1 MQQYIA
7 LFFTQS
13 GALKYQ
19 RYLET
24 LGVKGELKPVP
35 RKLSSSCGIAAE
47 FRYHG
52 NLQMLITEDVA
63 KIYLIENETY
73 VLKYQAEE

>member
-1 MQQYIA
+1 MEYIA

-24 LGVKGELKPVP
+24 LGIKGELKPVP
-35 RKLSSSCGIAAE
+35 RKLSSSCGIAAQ
-47 FRYHG
+47 FRYQG
-52 NLQMLITEDVA
+52 NLRMLITEDVA
-63 KIYLIENETY
+63 MIYQIENDTY
-73 VLKYQAEE
+73 ILKYQVAE